1 MKQWDGTTYGNGA
14 MHRWLI
20 ALLRNID
27 VRVFYAFAYV
37 FVVPP
42 CLFRSSF
49 TPIWHYF
56 RQRLGYSSLKAFWY
70 TYLNHGIFAQ
80 AVIDK
85 FAMYAGRRFDI
96 EVDGLAF
103 FQQLASQPDGFVI
116 LSSHVGNYEIA
127 GYSLVSSEKHL
138 NALVYSGEKES
149 VMKNRN
155 KMFVQ
160 TNIHMISV
168 RKDMSHLYDI
178 NNALANGEIVSIP
191 SDRIWGSSKSISIP
205 FLGRE
210 ADFPVGPFH
219 VAALRGQE
227 VLVVHV
233 MKIAVKRYRVYVKPL
248 AYDKHAPRQEQ
259 IEALA
264 RQYVAELERMLRQYP
279 TQWYNYFDFWS

>member
-42 CLFRSSF
+42 CLFCSSF

-103 FQQLASQPDGFVI
+103 FQQLAGQPDGFVI

-127 GYSLVSSEKHL
+127 GYSLVSSEKRL
-138 NALVYSGEKES
+138 SALVYSGEKES

>member
-56 RQRLGYSSLKAFWY
+56 RQRLGYSSLRAFWY
-70 TYLNHGIFAQ
+70 TYLNYGIFAQ

-127 GYSLVSSEKHL
+127 GYSLVSSEKRL

-205 FLGRE
+205 FLRCE

-233 MKIAVKRYRVYVKPL
+233 MKIAVKRYKVYVKPL

-259 IEALA
+259 IETLA
-264 RQYVAELERMLRQYP
+264 RQYVTELERMLRQYP

>member
-49 TPIWHYF
+49 TSIWHYF
-56 RQRLGYSSLKAFWY
+56 RQRLGYSSLRAFWY
-70 TYLNHGIFAQ
+70 TYLNYGIFAQ

-127 GYSLVSSEKHL
+127 GYSLVSSEKRL

-205 FLGRE
+205 FLRCE

-233 MKIAVKRYRVYVKPL
+233 MKIAVKRYKVYVKPL

-264 RQYVAELERMLRQYP
+264 RQYVTELERMLRQYP

>member
-127 GYSLVSSEKHL
+127 GYSLVSSEKRL

-264 RQYVAELERMLRQYP
+264 RQYVVELERMLRQYP